1 MLLAEQ
7 GGLRVGFF
15 CMEDCSM
22 ASDVNLVVIE
32 GRVVS
37 DLETKVTLGN
47 SSLTTFRIANHRW
60 IPGNEGREGREETNF
75 LAVSCWGNTADRV
88 AQRVSKGC
96 KVVIKG
102 RWQVRQW
109 QDAESGQ
116 QREGHEL
123 VADDVAVTHEPRGA
137 ER

>member
-1 MLLAEQ
+1 
-7 GGLRVGFF
+7 
-15 CMEDCSM
+15 M

-37 DLETKVTLGN
+37 DLESKVTAGN
-47 SSLTTFRIANHRW
+47 TSLTTFRIANHRW
-60 IPGNEGREGREETNF
+60 ISGNEGREGREETNF
-75 LAVSCWGNTADRV
+75 LAVSCWGTVADRV

-109 QDAESGQ
+109 EDQASGQ

>member
-1 MLLAEQ
+1 
-7 GGLRVGFF
+7 
-15 CMEDCSM
+15 M

-32 GRVVS
+32 GRVVN
-37 DLETKVTLGN
+37 EPEVKVTAGN
-47 SSLTTFRIANHRW
+47 TSLTTFRIAITAGYPVVRVAKDGRRSISW
-60 IPGNEGREGREETNF
+60 PSAVGEIPP
-75 LAVSCWGNTADRV
+75 TAF

-109 QDAESGQ
+109 QDQESGQ

>member
-1 MLLAEQ
+1 
-7 GGLRVGFF
+7 
-15 CMEDCSM
+15 M

-32 GRVVS
+32 GRVVN
-37 DLETKVTLGN
+37 EPEVKVTTGN
-47 SSLTTFRIANHRW
+47 TSLTTFRIANHRW
-60 IPGNEGREGREETNF
+60 IPGNEGREGREEVNF
-75 LAVSCWGNTADRV
+75 MAVSCWGTVADRV
-88 AQRVSKGC
+88 AQRVQKGC

-109 QDAESGQ
+109 QDQESGH